1 MNIFE
6 KFEKLGSWILQE
18 IVCDNDKSILYD
30 VVLDIT
36 DDNVSEEDIKELIN
50 KKWILK
56 GVKFDTYEI
65 EMINFLEL
73 YKKDDTRNF
82 NIISM
87 PTNPI
92 HRYSYIKRNRNKV
105 MVWYVMD
112 KYDYDLGHQSEFC
125 KINYKEI
132 MLYLLNFVEWLHVSK
147 RLVHGDLK
155 LSNVVYNANINQL
168 SIIDFESI
176 DKTDNIL
183 CSSSLPVGYY
193 YYGLGCSSDMSYFS
207 YKSELQTIGYILCNI
222 LENYANVKWRDIAFY
237 NYYTKITHNSFIY
250 LDLLR
255 NAHFNKMPE
264 IVKKYFEIIKDINWK
279 EEIPNQSIY
288 IELKKLF
295 E

>member
-1 MNIFE
+1 MNIN
-6 KFEKLGSWILQE
+6 EKLGSWILQE
-18 IVCDNDKSILYD
+18 IVCNNDKSILYN

-56 GVKFDTYEI
+56 GIKFDTYEI

-92 HRYSYIKRNRNKV
+92 HRYSYIKRNKNKV
-105 MVWYVMD
+105 MVWYVME
-112 KYDYDLGHQSEFC
+112 KY
-125 KINYKEI
+125 
-132 MLYLLNFVEWLHVSK
+132 
-147 RLVHGDLK
+147 HGDLK

-222 LENYANVKWRDIAFY
+222 LENYANIKWRDIAFY